1 MIILTT
7 EAKKILIEE
16 IIKDTRNKI
25 EQYLGETYE
34 DLIEENKQHKKIIEE
49 LKIKEKNNV

>member
-7 EAKKILIEE
+7 EAKKFLIEE

-25 EQYLGETYE
+25 EQYLGETYK
-34 DLIEENKQHKKIIEE
+34 DLIEENKQLKKIIEE